1 MGGYWEFPLSPKGF
15 RGILEGLVAGS
26 PSAPPSGAAQD
37 TPSEDIMYAV
47 IQTGGKQYRVSE
59 GDILRVELLEKDP
72 KQAVVFDQVLL
83 AATESAVKVGQ
94 PTLKG
99 ATVEAEV
106 IRYDRAKKVFIY
118 KKKRTTTYQ
127 RTQGHRQGF
136 TEVRIKS
143 IKA

>member
-1 MGGYWEFPLSPKGF
+1 
-15 RGILEGLVAGS
+15 
-26 PSAPPSGAAQD
+26 
-37 TPSEDIMYAV
+37 MYAV

-59 GDILRVELLEKDP
+59 GDLLRVELLENDP

-83 AATESAVKVGQ
+83 VAEENDIKVGM
-94 PTLKG
+94 PTLQG
-99 ATVEAEV
+99 ATVEAEIV
-106 IRYDRAKKVFIY
+106 RHGRAKKVFIF

-136 TEVRIKS
+136 TEVRIMG

>member
-1 MGGYWEFPLSPKGF
+1 
-15 RGILEGLVAGS
+15 
-26 PSAPPSGAAQD
+26 
-37 TPSEDIMYAV
+37 MYAV

-72 KQAVVFDQVLL
+72 KQAVIFDQVLL
-83 AATESAVKVGQ
+83 VAEENDIKVGM
-94 PTLKG
+94 PVLKG
-99 ATVEAEV
+99 ASVEAEV
-106 IRYDRAKKVFIY
+106 IRHDRAKKVFIF

-136 TEVRIKS
+136 TEIRIKG